1 MKKVYLALATFALAF
16 SCAGCAKKNNNNQA
30 EENSNRLSFAQLEY
44 QIHSGESVTVKQN
57 ESGITYSFAG
67 EVPENVRLDSTSGT
81 IYFDESVA
89 NYTQVL
95 LVASSDDKQSDPA
108 VITLLQN
115 AVTTDLYFHTP
126 IKNIIDGDYI
136 LVTSTNNTAITY
148 SLKNAVTGV
157 SIDSMSGRV
166 SYTSAAVEGAT
177 FTVVASSADKSIEED
192 YKVTVSNLAVATTK
206 SQTIEIGSSIP
217 ATYVLDFS
225 NTPSGTE
232 EAVLAVMNGTKSAKD
247 SEFSY
252 NPSTHALV
260 VAPSF
265 LASFKTG
272 ENKIKIITARN
283 IITADLVMAT
293 KFIRNAHDL
302 QSINDD
308 RESLA
313 GYYVLENDI
322 DLTDYLAYGGEG
334 YNDNRGWN
342 QIGIYHDLEADPTRD
357 SFTGT
362 FDGNGHTISGYF
374 ENRADDLAHNEGL
387 FGYITNQGLV
397 KNVGFVGTS
406 KKTTGRNFIG
416 GFVGF
421 NEGTIRNCWSNVN
434 ISNKHEDKLFHSI
447 GAFAGANTGI
457 IDGCY
462 TLGLPEGDTLV
473 GAFVGK
479 NYGDISNCFSLNATN
494 SHFYATQITGSTTN
508 CHVFATEAAMNSYNY
523 SSCMDNTFWNF
534 HENALPTLK
543 NNTDVNF
550 VNGIEITNKEKE
562 VTQGDVIEIG
572 VIIHPN
578 TLQTS
583 YESQVV
589 YTVENIESTGIVQN
603 GNQFDTTNALVD
615 SFIVTA
621 SVHTE
626 FGDYAA
632 SHEFKINDRVE
643 LIEWD
648 PSDTW
653 PIYVEPG
660 KQYEMKVNV
669 TPAGADAGITWE
681 VLGGKYGAA
690 AYSFFDGNILTLKE
704 EIMNYHSK
712 EANPTF
718 EIKGTA
724 KNGMTLTKTLTLT
737 RIHYLGTKWSA
748 PTEGEEITTGCL
760 NFFKDSLEE
769 YIEFKL
775 PHSADLGSYKVYK
788 YSKQINVTRSGYTI
802 RIPISHIK
810 DLPNREVTFTF
821 KCGGGASQMIFRGY
835 ACYIDHNR
843 YTISDVP
850 TTYIPLSSA
859 EDFYTYFRMKL
870 DDNHP
875 EKYAN
880 YDKTYILTNDID
892 FAGATNLVSIGY
904 ESSTYTEAKAFSG
917 KIYGFG
923 HKITN
928 ATFHYGERYYYAGA
942 TTDPAKAN
950 RDPNTNNVGVFGFF
964 RGEVYDVVFENVQS
978 LSYNYGGLFAGRIL
992 AGVVENVIM
1001 TNCKSMCT
1009 YTECDYTIDDLYTGR
1024 VAGMSAGRFTGVTY
1038 NGTKVGLIGK

>member
-1 MKKVYLALATFALAF
+1 MKKVYISLMTFALAF
-16 SCAGCAKKNNNNQA
+16 SCAGCGKKKQEV
-30 EENSNRLSFAQLEY
+30 EEDSNRLHFAQTEY
-44 QIHSGESVTVKQN
+44 QIHSGDSVTIKQKL
-57 ESGITYSFAG
+57 SGISYSFAG
-67 EVPENVRLDSTSGT
+67 EVPENVRLDTTNGT
-81 IYFDESVA
+81 IYFDETVP

-95 LVASSDDKQSDPA
+95 LVANSDDKQSDPA
-108 VITLLQN
+108 VVTLLQN
-115 AVTTDLYFHTP
+115 AVTTELYFHTP
-126 IKNIIDGDYI
+126 IRNIIDGDYI
-136 LVTSTNNTAITY
+136 LASSTKNTAIAY
-148 SLKNAVTGV
+148 SLKNDVTGV
-157 SIDSMSGRV
+157 SIDSMTGRV
-166 SYTSAAVEGAT
+166 SYTSAAVEGTT
-177 FTVVASSADKSIEED
+177 FTVVASSADKVIEEE
-192 YKVTVSNLAVATTK
+192 YKVTVSKLAISQTK

-225 NTPSGTE
+225 DTPDGTE
-232 EAVLAVMNGTKSAKD
+232 EKVLAVMNGTKSAED

-252 NPSTHALV
+252 NASTHALV
-260 VAPSF
+260 INPSF

-283 IITADLVMAT
+283 IITADLVMVT

-302 QSINDD
+302 QSINDN

-322 DLTDYLAYGGEG
+322 DLTDYLSYGSEG

-342 QIGIYHDLEADPTRD
+342 QIGIYHDLESDPTRD

-374 ENRADDLAHNEGL
+374 EDRADDLAHNEGL
-387 FGYITNQGLV
+387 FGYITNQSLV
-397 KNVGFVGTS
+397 KNVGFVGAS
-406 KKTTGRNFIG
+406 KKTIGRNFIG

-434 ISNKHEDKLFHSI
+434 ISNKHEDKIFHSI

-479 NYGDISNCFSLNATN
+479 NYGDISNCFALNASN
-494 SHFYATQITGSTTN
+494 SNFYATQITGSTTN
-508 CHVFATEAAMNSYNY
+508 CHVFASESEMNAYGY
-523 SSCMDNTFWNF
+523 SSCLDSNIWEF
-534 HENALPTLK
+534 HENSLPILK
-543 NNTDVNF
+543 NNVTVNF

-562 VTQGDVIEIG
+562 ITQGDVVEIA
-572 VIIHPN
+572 VAIHPN
-578 TLQTS
+578 SLQDS
-583 YESQVV
+583 YIDSVV

-603 GNQFDTTNALVD
+603 GNKFDTSASLVD
-615 SFIVTA
+615 KFIVTA
-621 SVHTE
+621 SIHTE
-626 FGDYAA
+626 FGDFAA
-632 SHEFKINDRVE
+632 SHEFKINDKVE
-643 LIEWD
+643 SISWD
-648 PSDTW
+648 ESDTW

-669 TPAGADAGITWE
+669 APAGADAGITWE

-690 AYSFFDGNILTLKE
+690 AYSFFDGNVLTLKE

-712 EANPTF
+712 ESYPTF

-724 KNGMTLTKTLTLT
+724 KNGLTLTKTLTLT
-737 RIHYLGTKWSA
+737 RIHYLGTKWCN
-748 PTEGEEITTGCL
+748 TVEDEEITNGCL
-760 NFFKDSLEE
+760 NFYKDTTAE

-775 PHSADLGSYKVYK
+775 PNSADLSNYKVYK
-788 YSKQINVTRSGYTI
+788 FSKQISVSRSGHTV

-810 DLPNREVTFTF
+810 DIPNREISFTF
-821 KCGGGASQMIFRGY
+821 RCGSGSSQMIFKGY
-835 ACYIDHNR
+835 ACYIDHNKC
-843 YTISDVP
+843 TLSDVP
-850 TTYIPLSSA
+850 TNYIPLSSA

-870 DDNHP
+870 NDNHP

-880 YDKTYILTNDID
+880 YDKTFVLTNDID
-892 FAGATNLVSIGY
+892 FGGATDLVSIGY
-904 ESSTYTEAKAFSG
+904 ESSTYPEAKAFSG

-923 HKITN
+923 HKISN
-928 ATFHYGERYYYAGA
+928 ATFHYGERYYYAGPNA
-942 TTDPAKAN
+942 DPAKEN

-992 AGVVENVIM
+992 AGVLENVIM

-1009 YTECDYTIDDLYTGR
+1009 FTECDYTIDDLYTGR

-1038 NGTKVGLIGK
+1038 NGTAVGLIGK

>member
-1 MKKVYLALATFALAF
+1 MKKIYLAVITFVLAF
-16 SCAGCAKKNNNNQA
+16 SCAGCAKKNTET
-30 EENSNRLSFAQLEY
+30 EEVTNRLTFAQQEY
-44 QIHSGESVTVKQN
+44 QIHSGESVTVKQKL
-57 ESGITYSFAG
+57 SGISYSFAG
-67 EVPENVRLDSTSGT
+67 EVPENVRLDSTNGT
-81 IYFDESVA
+81 IYFDESVP
-89 NYTQVL
+89 NHTQVL
-95 LVASSDDKQSDPA
+95 LVASCDDKQSDPA
-108 VITLLQN
+108 IVTLLQN
-115 AVTTDLYFHTP
+115 TVTTELYFHTP

-136 LVTSTNNTAITY
+136 LVSSTNNTSITY
-148 SLKNAVTGV
+148 ALKNDVTGV

-192 YKVTVSNLAVATTK
+192 YKVTVSNLAVAQTK

-217 ATYVLDFS
+217 ATYILDFS
-225 NTPSGTE
+225 QTPAGTE
-232 EAVLAVMNGTKSAKD
+232 ESVLAVMNGTKKAKD
-247 SEFSY
+247 TEFTY
-252 NPSTHALV
+252 NASTHALV

-265 LASFKTG
+265 LTSFKTG
-272 ENKIKIITARN
+272 ENKIKIITSRN

-308 RESLA
+308 RESLG

-322 DLTDYLAYGGEG
+322 DLTDYLSQGGEG

-387 FGYITNQGLV
+387 FGYVTNQGLI
-397 KNVGFVGTS
+397 KNVGFVGAA

-479 NYGDISNCFSLNATN
+479 NYGEISNCFALNATN
-494 SHFYATQITGSTTN
+494 PNFFATQITGSTTN
-508 CHVFATEAAMNSYNY
+508 CEVFIDTDSMNAFDYP
-523 SSCMDNTFWNF
+523 SCFDENIWNF
-534 HENALPTLK
+534 PSNSVPTLK
-543 NNTDVNF
+543 NNTTIDF

-562 VTQGDVIEIG
+562 VTQGDVVEID
-572 VIIHPN
+572 VVIHPN
-578 TLQTS
+578 TLQTT

-589 YTVENIESTGIVQN
+589 YTVGDIASTGIVQT
-603 GNQFDTTNALVD
+603 GNKFNTSAATVD

-621 SVHTE
+621 SIHTE
-626 FGDYAA
+626 FGDFAA
-632 SHEFKINDRVE
+632 SHEFKINDKVD
-643 LIEWD
+643 LIEFD
-648 PSDTW
+648 PADTW
-653 PIYVEPG
+653 PTYVEPG
-660 KQYEMKVNV
+660 KQYGVKVKV
-669 TPAGADAGITWE
+669 TPANANPEITWE
-681 VLGGKYGAA
+681 VMGSIHGGPPCYA
-690 AYSFFDGNILTLKE
+690 FFDGNILTIKE
-704 EIMNYHSK
+704 EMMNYHTS
-712 EANPTF
+712 EEHPTF
-718 EIKGTA
+718 DIKGTA
-724 KNGMTLTKTLTLT
+724 KNGMALTKSLSLT
-737 RIHYLGTKWSA
+737 RIHYLGTKWTTTLGS
-748 PTEGEEITTGCL
+748 EEITTGCL
-760 NFFKDSLEE
+760 NFFKDTTAN

-775 PHSADLGSYKVYK
+775 PHNADLTNFKVFK
-788 YSKQINVTRSGYTI
+788 YSKQISVTKSGYSI
-802 RIPISHIK
+802 RVPISHIK
-810 DLPNREVTFTF
+810 ELPNRQIPFTF
-821 KCGGGASQMIFRGY
+821 RCGSGISEMIFRGY
-835 ACYIDHNR
+835 ACYIDHNE

-850 TTYIPLSSA
+850 TTYIPLSSK

-880 YDKTYILTNDID
+880 YDKTFVLTNDID
-892 FAGATNLVSIGY
+892 FEGAENLVSIGY
-904 ESSTYTEAKAFSG
+904 ESSTYPEAKAFSG

-928 ATFHYGERYYYAGA
+928 ATFHYGERSFYAPP
-942 TTDPAKAN
+942 TDPSKLN
-950 RDPNTNNVGVFGFF
+950 RDPNTNNVGFFGFF
-964 RGEVYDVVFENVQS
+964 RGEVYDVIFENVQS

-992 AGVVENVIM
+992 AGVLENVIM

-1009 YTECDYTIDDLYTGR
+1009 YTECDFTIDDLYTGR

-1038 NGTKVGLIGK
+1038 NGTAIGLIGK

>member
-1 MKKVYLALATFALAF
+1 MKKVFLAIATFALAF
-16 SCAGCAKKNNNNQA
+16 SCVGCEKKTDQE
-30 EENSNRLSFAQLEY
+30 EENSNRLHFAQLEY
-44 QIHSGESVTVKQN
+44 QIHSGDSVTISQKL
-57 ESGITYSFAG
+57 SGITYSFAG
-67 EVPENVRLDSTSGT
+67 EVPENVRLNSTNGT
-81 IYFDESVA
+81 IYFDASVP
-89 NYTQVL
+89 NFSQVL
-95 LVASSDDKQSDPA
+95 LVANSDDKQSDPA
-108 VITLLQN
+108 IITLLQN
-115 AVTTDLYFHTP
+115 AVTTDLSFHTP
-126 IKNIIDGDYI
+126 VKNIIDGDYI

-148 SLKNAVTGV
+148 SLKNPVTGV
-157 SIDSMSGRV
+157 SIDSMTGRV
-166 SYTSAAVEGAT
+166 SYTSAAVEGT
-177 FTVVASSADKSIEED
+177 SFTVVASSADKSIED
-192 YKVTVSNLAVATTK
+192 NYKVTVSNLAVATTK
-206 SQTIEIGSSIP
+206 SQTIEIGSEIP

-225 NTPSGTE
+225 NTPAGTE
-232 EAVLAVMNGTKSAKD
+232 EAVLAVMNGTKKALD
-247 SEFSY
+247 TEFTY

-260 VAPSF
+260 IASSF
-265 LASFKTG
+265 LSSFKTG

-283 IITADLVMAT
+283 IITAELVMAT

-302 QSINDD
+302 QSINKD

-322 DLTDYLAYGGEG
+322 DLTDYLSYGGEG

-362 FDGNGHTISGYF
+362 FDGNGHIISGYF

-387 FGYITNQGLV
+387 FGYVTNQGLI

-479 NYGDISNCFSLNATN
+479 NYGEISNCFSLNASN

-508 CHVFATEAAMNSYNY
+508 CHVFATEAAMKAFDYASCLD
-523 SSCMDNTFWNF
+523 SSIWKFT
-534 HENALPTLK
+534 ENNLPSLK
-543 NNTDVNF
+543 NNTTFDH
-550 VNGIEITNKEKE
+550 VNGIEITNREKE
-562 VTQGDVIEIG
+562 VTQGDVVDVGI
-572 VIIHPN
+572 VIHPN
-578 TLQTS
+578 SLQET
-583 YESQVV
+583 YKNQVV
-589 YTVENIESTGIVQN
+589 YTVENIESTGIIQT
-603 GNQFDTTNALVD
+603 GNKFNTDGATVD
-615 SFIVTA
+615 KFTVTA
-621 SVHTE
+621 SIHTE
-626 FGDYAA
+626 FGDFAS
-632 SHEFKINDRVE
+632 SHEFKINDKIE
-643 LIEWD
+643 SIEWD
-648 PSDTW
+648 PGDTW

-660 KQYEMKVNV
+660 KQYEMKVKV
-669 TPAGADAGITWE
+669 TPEGADAGMTWE
-681 VLGGKYGAA
+681 VLGTKYGAA
-690 AYSFFDGNILTLKE
+690 GYSFFEGNILTLKE

-718 EIKGTA
+718 DIRGTA
-724 KNGMTLTKTLTLT
+724 KNGMTLDKTLTLT
-737 RIHYLGTKWSA
+737 RIHYLGTKWSK
-748 PTEGEEITTGCL
+748 PTDGEEITTGCL
-760 NFFKDSLEE
+760 NFYKDTTAQ

-775 PHSADLGSYKVYK
+775 PHSADLGNYKVYK

-810 DLPNREVTFTF
+810 ELPNREIPFTF
-821 KCGGGASQMIFRGY
+821 KCGGGASQLIFKGY
-835 ACYIDHNR
+835 ACYIDRNPW
-843 YTISDVP
+843 TMSDVP

-880 YDKTYILTNDID
+880 YDKTYVLTNDID
-892 FAGATNLVSIGY
+892 FGGADNLVSIGY
-904 ESSTYTEAKAFSG
+904 ESSTYPEAKAFSG

-923 HKITN
+923 HKIRN
-928 ATFHYGERYYYAGA
+928 ATFHYGERYYYAGP

-950 RDPNTNNVGVFGFF
+950 RDPNTNNVGFFGFF
-964 RGEVYDVVFENVQS
+964 RGEVYDVIFEGVQS

-992 AGVVENVIM
+992 AGVLENVIM
-1001 TNCKSMCT
+1001 TDCKSMCT

-1024 VAGMSAGRFTGVTY
+1024 VAGISAGRFTGVTY
-1038 NGTKVGLIGK
+1038 NGTTVGLVGK